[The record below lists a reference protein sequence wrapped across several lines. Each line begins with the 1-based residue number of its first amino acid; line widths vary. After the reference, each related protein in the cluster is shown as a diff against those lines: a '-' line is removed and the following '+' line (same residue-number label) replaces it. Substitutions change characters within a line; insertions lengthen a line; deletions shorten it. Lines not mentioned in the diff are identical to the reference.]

1 MYPKCQPIFTYI
13 YSIISLKAIQA
24 LLSFDTQWPAISI
37 TYYSIGK
44 ELSFFMNGIR
54 DSLHEKSKQLA
65 YLPSM
70 ENWNNY
76 QGSNDISTR

>member
-37 TYYSIGK
+37 IYYSIGK

-54 DSLHEKSKQLA
+54 D
-65 YLPSM
+65 
-70 ENWNNY
+70 
-76 QGSNDISTR
+76 